1 MAPLRGAHRYPRPR
15 RSRSNDYNGD
25 YRDIKAAA
33 VRLFSY
39 RNGHPWPPTV
49 AARAGWA
56 DRSPLEAAGLDV
68 ILGLDAAIAWTN
80 DLVASIDS
88 A

>member
-1 MAPLRGAHRYPRPR
+1 MAVGQYGYVTTHDPVER
-15 RSRSNDYNGD
+15 
-25 YRDIKAAA
+25 
-33 VRLFSY
+33 
-39 RNGHPWPPTV
+39 WPPTV

-56 DRSPLEAAGLDV
+56 DRYPLEAGGLDV
-68 ILGLDAAIAWTN
+68 IVGLDAAIAWTN